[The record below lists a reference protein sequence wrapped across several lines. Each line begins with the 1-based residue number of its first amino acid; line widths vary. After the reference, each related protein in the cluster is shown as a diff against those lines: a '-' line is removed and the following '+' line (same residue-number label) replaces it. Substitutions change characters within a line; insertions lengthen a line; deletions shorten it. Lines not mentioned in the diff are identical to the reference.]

1 MNYDN
6 NATRT
11 HRDLLIRVCKL
22 FYDDRLIAAIDK
34 IPLEMRPKGAKSYR
48 CCFYKDRAMLKY
60 RLMGTLGFGYEEETD
75 ELKTLGAYAL
85 ESLHV
90 NQKNSRI
97 LTVIGEACSACVQ
110 SKYFITNACRGCM
123 ARPCMVNCPK
133 KAIIMNSHGQAEIN
147 PELCVNCGICMKVC
161 PYHSIIRIPVPCEEA
176 CPVNA
181 IEKDGNGK
189 ATIDFTKCILCGK
202 CMRECPFGAII
213 ERSEI
218 VRVLSALRSDKKV
231 VLMIAPA
238 VAGQFVA
245 EFGQLLTALNQLGF
259 HAVVEVAQGASQTAK
274 AEAAEFEERMAHGAQ
289 FMTTSCCPS
298 YVLAVN
304 KHCKTIAPMVSTT
317 QTPLHYT
324 ALEVK
329 KQYPDCVSVFV
340 SPCIAKRQEVADN
353 PLVDMVVTCEELGA
367 MIAAKGIDVAAC
379 EVTESYDAAR
389 PDGRGFPMS
398 GGVTAAV
405 CGYLT
410 DKEMVRPQ
418 LIDGL
423 TRQNMKLLKLYS
435 GPKGMQ
441 NGNFLEVMACEGG
454 CVNGP
459 CTMENPM
466 LAKKRIGAMIENTN

>member
-22 FYDDRLIAAIDK
+22 YNEKKLVDDIDR
-34 IPLEMRPKGAKSYR
+34 IPLELRPKGAKSYR

-60 RLMGTLGFGYEEETD
+60 RLMGVLGFGYEDETD
-75 ELKTLGAYAL
+75 ELTTLGAYAQ
-85 ESLHV
+85 ESLLV
-90 NQKNSRI
+90 KSKDSRI

-123 ARPCMVNCPK
+123 ARPCTINCPK
-133 KAIIMNSHGQAEIN
+133 KAITMNAHGQAEIN

-161 PYHSIIRIPVPCEEA
+161 PYHSIIRMPVPCEEA

-189 ATIDFTKCILCGK
+189 ATIDSSKCILCGK

-218 VRVLSALRSDKKV
+218 VRVLSALRGNKPV

-245 EFGQLLTALNQLGF
+245 EYGQLLTALKLLGF
-259 HAVVEVAQGASQTAK
+259 HTIVEVAQGASQTAK
-274 AEAAEFEERMAHGAQ
+274 AEAAEFEERVAHGAP

-298 YVLAVN
+298 YVQAVK
-304 KHCKTIAPMVSTT
+304 KHCKAIAPMVSTT
-317 QTPLHYT
+317 PTPLHFT
-324 ALEVK
+324 AQEVK
-329 KQYPDCVSVFV
+329 KQCPDCVSVFV
-340 SPCIAKRQEVADN
+340 SPCIAKRQEVLDN
-353 PLVDMVVTCEELGA
+353 PLVDMVITCEELGA

-379 EVTESYDAAR
+379 EATETYEAAR

-405 CGYLT
+405 RDYLI
-410 DKEMVRPQ
+410 DRDLVRPQ

-459 CTMENPM
+459 CTMENPG
-466 LAKKRIGAMIENTN
+466 LAKKRIGMMMK